1 VIDLTPQ
8 QLRQAANLKDQ
19 ITSLEKQ
26 LKVILGQNGASQK
39 PMAKKPTMSAAGK
52 ARIVAAQKARWAK
65 IRGQKAV
72 AAPGRNKMSTAA
84 KAALSV
90 KMKALWAK
98 RKAAQKK

>member
-19 ITSLEKQ
+19 IASLEKQ
-26 LKVILGQNGASQK
+26 LQAILGQNGASQK
-39 PMAKKPTMSAAGK
+39 PTAKKPTMSAAGK

-65 IRGQKAV
+65 IRGQKAA